1 MAINEQEMKTL
12 LELSKLNIDDSSLDE
27 FKQDLTNILGLL
39 DQLQQVDTTGVEA
52 LTNPRDDM
60 QRLREDKVTE
70 TNQREELQKNAPAS
84 EAGLYLVPKV
94 VE

>member
-12 LELSKLNIDDSSLDE
+12 LELSKLNIDDSSLEE

-70 TNQREELQKNAPAS
+70 TNQREALQKNAPAS

>member
-12 LELSKLNIDDSSLDE
+12 LELSKLNIDDNSLEE

-70 TNQREELQKNAPAS
+70 KNQREELQKNAPAS

>member
-12 LELSKLNIDDSSLDE
+12 LELSKLNIDDSSLEE

>member
-12 LELSKLNIDDSSLDE
+12 LELSKLNIDDSSLEE

-70 TNQREELQKNAPAS
+70 KNQREELQKNAPAS